1 MMDAFEN
8 LNQQDLIKLLALRGN
23 PAAESDWDDDEDN
36 YDDDEDWDDEN
47 VVDYYENDDDDEDE
61 VFFDASDNWAEEDD
75 FDDEGFGESGLMERS
90 RGRRPRRGYR
100 SRRPRYKRTPSRRL
114 RKMKG
119 SNSTVLKSRNGQ
131 QMKVQFG
138 TSFAKAKDVN
148 KLISD
153 TESKFKSAL
162 KERKKNFDT
171 LSKQISG
178 VSGTVDKVSKR
189 VKKLE
194 SSAQTSQLLS
204 LLSSPPKIE
213 SISFEADPGAGEAKV
228 TGVKYEKQ
236 DMMLPLLLSGA
247 LGDMGGGD
255 NTALMLLALNK

>member
-23 PAAESDWDDDEDN
+23 PAAESGWDDEADYD
-36 YDDDEDWDDEN
+36 DDDEDWDDEN
-47 VVDYYENDDDDEDE
+47 VVDYYENDDDDDE
-61 VFFDASDNWAEEDD
+61 IFFDASDGWEEEDD
-75 FDDEGFGESGLMERS
+75 DDDEGFGESDLMERS
-90 RGRRPRRGYR
+90 RRRRRRRSGRA
-100 SRRPRYKRTPSRRL
+100 RYKRTRSRRL

-178 VSGTVDKVSKR
+178 VSGSVDKVSKR

>member
-8 LNQQDLIKLLALRGN
+8 LDQQDLIKLLALRGN
-23 PAAESDWDDDEDN
+23 PGAESGWDDEED
-36 YDDDEDWDDEN
+36 YEDDDEDWDDDGD
-47 VVDYYENDDDDEDE
+47 VGYYESGDEDE
-61 VFFDASDNWAEEDD
+61 IFFDAGEDWDNDN
-75 FDDEGFGESGLMERS
+75 DDESFGESDMMERRPRS
-90 RGRRPRRGYR
+90 RRRPRRAKYKQ
-100 SRRPRYKRTPSRRL
+100 SRTRRL

-138 TSFAKAKDVN
+138 TSFAKAADVN
-148 KLISD
+148 KLITD
-153 TESKFKSAL
+153 TEAKFKSAL
-162 KERKKNFDT
+162 QERKKNFET

-178 VSGTVDKVSKR
+178 VSGSVDKVTKR

-194 SSAQTSQLLS
+194 STAQTSQLLS

-228 TGVKYEKQ
+228 TGVKYGKQ

-247 LGDMGGGD
+247 FGDMGGGD
-255 NTALMLLALNK
+255 NTALLLLAMNR

>member
-8 LNQQDLIKLLALRGN
+8 LDQQDLIKLLALRGN
-23 PAAESDWDDDEDN
+23 PGAESGWDDEDD
-36 YDDDEDWDDEN
+36 YDDDDEDWDDDEGIF
-47 VVDYYENDDDDEDE
+47 DYYDSDDDDDDE
-61 VFFDASDNWAEEDD
+61 VFFDAGEDWEDD
-75 FDDEGFGESGLMERS
+75 DDDDDEAFGESDLSER
-90 RGRRPRRGYR
+90 RRRR
-100 SRRPRYKRTPSRRL
+100 RRRRTRRARYKRSRSRRL

-119 SNSTVLKSRNGQ
+119 SKSTVLKSRNGQ

-138 TSFAKAKDVN
+138 TSLAKAKDVN
-148 KLISD
+148 KLITD
-153 TESKFKSAL
+153 TEAKFKSAL

-178 VSGTVDKVSKR
+178 VSGSVDKVSKR

-213 SISFEADPGAGEAKV
+213 SISFDADPGAGEAKV

-255 NTALMLLALNK
+255 NTALLLLALNK